1 LEVMPEA
8 LAAPMVVALWAQL
21 LAEADMRT
29 GQQVT
34 TSVMIS
40 VPSSVVKTTSGLL
53 ELSGI
58 MPVTSVRVRR
68 PTMRPMEA

>member
-1 LEVMPEA
+1 MPEA

-21 LAEADMRT
+21 LTEADMRT

>member
-1 LEVMPEA
+1 MPEA